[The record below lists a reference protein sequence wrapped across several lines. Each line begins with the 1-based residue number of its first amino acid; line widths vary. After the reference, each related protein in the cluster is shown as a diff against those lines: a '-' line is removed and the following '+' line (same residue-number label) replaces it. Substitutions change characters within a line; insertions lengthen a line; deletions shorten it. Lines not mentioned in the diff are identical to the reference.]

1 MQIDTAFYLPPVV
14 AQLQAQFAELG
25 PISSSGL
32 PAPSDPFSV
41 LLDAV
46 SNQSST
52 SSASTST
59 GSTTSDGTGLTTSSV
74 DPQIVSLASTSAAS
88 PVTAALSG
96 VSASGSAIVGEASK
110 FLGVP
115 YVWGGS
121 SPSGFDCSGLVQYV
135 FSELGVELP
144 RGSVDQS
151 EVGTPVASLAQ
162 AQPGDLLFF
171 EPGQNG
177 LPPVSQAMSASTS
190 ATAR

>member
-1 MQIDTAFYLPPVV
+1 M
-14 AQLQAQFAELG
+14 
-25 PISSSGL
+25 SSVNS
-32 PAPSDPFSV
+32 
-41 LLDAV
+41 
-46 SNQSST
+46 Q
-52 SSASTST
+52 ST
-59 GSTTSDGTGLTTSSV
+59 GDGLTTTSV
-74 DPQIVSLASTSAAS
+74 EPEIASLASTSTSSTASVGAAS
-88 PVTAALSG
+88 AS
-96 VSASGSAIVGEASK
+96 SGSAIVSEASK

-135 FSELGVELP
+135 FAQLGVSVP

-151 EVGTPVASLAQ
+151 EVGTPVASLAD

-177 LPPVSQAMSASTS
+177 PPPGKPGTSASTS